1 MTGIFRQAA
10 LRTDQV
16 FSSVLRLLWMNL
28 QRLFDLMQPVSRH
41 RILTLALLAMCGPLM
56 AASVQKWTDADGNV
70 HYGDSPPPGSNN
82 QAVRVNAAPP
92 SSRPQPVYVPPDTH
106 SPKPFDKAAHDA
118 ETDKRMAADK
128 AAAAAREASNQAM
141 RDKAVIDSCKM
152 RRERYCNEGADAI
165 RQKDYEHA
173 MSQAADQQSAA
184 LAQGRVIPPSQRITP
199 VNPCQWPQPCG
210 TAKKK

>member
-1 MTGIFRQAA
+1 M
-10 LRTDQV
+10 
-16 FSSVLRLLWMNL
+16 
-28 QRLFDLMQPVSRH
+28 QRVSRH
-41 RILTLALLAMCGPLM
+41 RIMTLALLAMCGPLM
-56 AASVQKWTDADGNV
+56 AASVQKWTDANGNV

-92 SSRPQPVYVPPDTH
+92 SSHPQQVYIPPDTP
-106 SPKPFDKAAHDA
+106 SPKPFDK
-118 ETDKRMAADK
+118 TAADAASAKRDQEGK
-128 AAAAAREASNQAM
+128 AAADAREARNQAM
-141 RDKAVIDSCKM
+141 RDKAVIDSCKT

-184 LAQGRVIPPSQRITP
+184 MAQGRVIPPGQRITP

-210 TAKKK
+210 TTKKK

>member
-1 MTGIFRQAA
+1 
-10 LRTDQV
+10 
-16 FSSVLRLLWMNL
+16 
-28 QRLFDLMQPVSRH
+28 MQPVSRH
-41 RILTLALLAMCGPLM
+41 RILPLALLAMCGPLM
-56 AASVQKWTDADGNV
+56 AASVQKWTDANGNV

-92 SSRPQPVYVPPDTH
+92 GSHPQPVYVPPSTAAT
-106 SPKPFDKAAHDA
+106 PAAKPFDKAAADA
-118 ETDKRMAADK
+118 EAAKRDREGK
-128 AAAAAREASNQAM
+128 AAVAAQEARNQAM
-141 RDKAVIDSCKM
+141 RDKAVIDSCRA

-184 LAQGRVIPPSQRITP
+184 MAQGRVIPPSQRITP